1 MIDAIKKLFQRDRS
15 IEMRMLEII
24 TQQQDFIAKNINERI
39 VYVDPESGYTN
50 VTRFDEKE
58 EKSEKEEDEF
68 IIQEDMSPE
77 DLQAQMEGNQESNS
91 EEGEK

>member
-1 MIDAIKKLFQRDRS
+1 MINAIKKLFQRDRS

-68 IIQEDMSPE
+68 VVPEDMSPE
-77 DLQAQMEGNQESNS
+77 DLQRQMEGGQESNS
-91 EEGEK
+91 TEG